1 MEETFLK
8 LKSIVENIACKTLT
22 EQELDAPWA
31 DLGLD
36 SLSLV
41 ELLQNVEDEF
51 NLTLDYN
58 IFSQHKI
65 ATVNAM
71 AKYLASK

>member
-1 MEETFLK
+1 MEEVLLK
-8 LKSIVENIACKTLT
+8 LKPIVENVACKKLSDQDLDASW
-22 EQELDAPWA
+22 EELD
-31 DLGLD
+31 LD

-41 ELLQNVEDEF
+41 ELLQDVEDEF
-51 NLTLDYN
+51 NLRLDYN

-65 ATVNAM
+65 TTVRTM